1 MPLSTFFVTFIET
14 VKLEIQLKSDGKP
27 ICRPLIVIKQTKI
40 ARSEGL
46 DYPIIPALEIP
57 SHLSMIR
64 HKNPEKT
71 DSSSNVRYC
80 STKPV
85 TDFLFLYKET
95 FLIIFKTL
103 FLIFLEQF
111 PYLHEI
117 FYGLLLILIS
127 RSSHLIVSPG

>member
-1 MPLSTFFVTFIET
+1 MFFVTFIET

-46 DYPIIPALEIP
+46 DYPIIPTLEIP

-64 HKNPEKT
+64 HKNPEKP

-111 PYLHEI
+111 PYLHKI